1 MQLVA
6 SCIFGQFI
14 LLSSFV
20 GHHLKTLQFLW
31 IFNAMSV
38 TSDIFCPQYR
48 CIGHILFPQLDWIKE
63 WKDYQWKLKLC
74 HTLNL
79 NGNWHFSFILVR
91 FSSSW
96 ITSHFFST
104 LSHKMRRICAKKYD
118 LLTIDIVEPSPDTSN
133 GDHIN
138 IIVIWNSRKL
148 HGLREKGLHSSFIHS
163 SRIMITHSGQTLP
176 RIHKHELTIIQA
188 ATAVIPVLVNL
199 LCLCSCN
206 AGDALALAPT
216 IM

>member
-1 MQLVA
+1 
-6 SCIFGQFI
+6 
-14 LLSSFV
+14 
-20 GHHLKTLQFLW
+20 
-31 IFNAMSV
+31 MSV
-38 TSDIFCPQYR
+38 TSDIFCPQCR
-48 CIGHILFPQLDWIKE
+48 CIGHILFPRLDFGMKR
-63 WKDYQWKLKLC
+63 LSMKLC

-79 NGNWHFSFILVR
+79 NGNWHFSFVLVR
-91 FSSSW
+91 FSSSC

-104 LSHKMRRICAKKYD
+104 LSHKMRMSCARKYD

-138 IIVIWNSRKL
+138 IMVIWNSRKL

-176 RIHKHELTIIQA
+176 RIHKHELNIIQA